1 MLVVVVVL
9 VGIGLFAAART
20 RGDTSS
26 AAGASG
32 ATDTSGLPPSIGGS
46 PLLEGDIADAFKN
59 LMDAY
64 SGEGVAST
72 GLYGSEARPEYMY
85 ILFDTDIP
93 PTVSGE
99 TVLRESAQAA
109 GYPIKGGYVQGDDG
123 PTHITCAPFGSPG
136 VSAMCFVAADRPGLA
151 IAFHASPDDALQDL
165 LAADT

>member
-1 MLVVVVVL
+1 
-9 VGIGLFAAART
+9 
-20 RGDTSS
+20 
-26 AAGASG
+26 
-32 ATDTSGLPPSIGGS
+32 LPPSIGGS
-46 PLLEGDIADAFKN
+46 PLLQGDVADAFKN

-64 SGEGVAST
+64 ASEGVAAT

-85 ILFDTDIP
+85 LLFDTDLP

-109 GYPIKGGYVQGDDG
+109 GYPIKGGYVQGDAG
-123 PTHITCAPFGSPG
+123 STHITCAPFGSPG
-136 VSAMCFVAADRPGLA
+136 VSSMCFVAADQPGLA